1 MLNITLKQL
10 EVFVAVADCNSF
22 TLAAENLYMTQSTVS
37 VHIASL
43 ENTLGTPVFERVNK
57 KRISL
62 TPVGRTIYGYAK
74 EVIRNCSDIE
84 LLASQKEPEKLR
96 IGASTVPAQC
106 WLPSV
111 MSEFIG
117 ECGNCAFVLRK
128 GDSIQVHEMIRRR
141 TVRVGFV
148 GTMLDKVNMDYIPV
162 MQDRIVIIAP
172 NNRHFSELKA
182 RGAFADELLDEP
194 MILREQESGTRK
206 EFFEYLLKCGI
217 PGENINQVAEI
228 DQSGAIIES
237 VSQEVGISP
246 ISENIVSQAVN
257 DGKIIPFVFRTD
269 LIRNIYMVTEKEF
282 NASIPEKNFVKFVM
296 KKLAV
301 TKHL

>member
-22 TLAAENLYMTQSTVS
+22 TLAAESLYMTQSTVS

-43 ENTLGTPVFERVNK
+43 ENTLGTPVFERINK

-84 LLASQKEPEKLR
+84 LLANQREPEKLR
-96 IGASTVPAQC
+96 IGASTAPAQC

-128 GDSIQVHEMIRRR
+128 GDSLQVHEMIRRR

-148 GTMLDKVNMDYIPV
+148 GTILDKVNMEYTPV
-162 MQDRIVIIAP
+162 MQDCIVMIAP
-172 NNRHFSELKA
+172 NNRHFSDMKS
-182 RGAFADELLDEP
+182 RGAAADELLDEP
-194 MILREQESGTRK
+194 VIMREAESGTRK
-206 EFFEYLLKCGI
+206 EFMEYLFNNGI
-217 PGENINQVAEI
+217 PFENIDQVAEI
-228 DQSGAIIES
+228 DQPGAIIES
-237 VSQEVGISP
+237 VSKEVGISP
-246 ISENIVSQAVN
+246 MSEKFASQAIA
-257 DGKIIPFVFRTD
+257 DGKVLAFHFKKD

-282 NASIPEKNFVKFVM
+282 EASVPEKNFVKFVM
-296 KKLAV
+296 KRLIV
-301 TKHL
+301 R

>member
-10 EVFVAVADCNSF
+10 QVFVAVADCNSF
-22 TLAAENLYMTQSTVS
+22 TLAAESLYMTQSTVS

-43 ENTLGTPVFERVNK
+43 ENTLGTPVFERINK

-84 LLASQKEPEKLR
+84 LLANQREPEKLR

-128 GDSIQVHEMIRRR
+128 GDSLQVHEMIRRR

-148 GTMLDKVNMDYIPV
+148 GTILDKVNMEYTPV
-162 MQDRIVIIAP
+162 MQDCIVMIAP
-172 NNRHFSELKA
+172 NNRHFSDMKS
-182 RGAFADELLDEP
+182 RGAAADELLDEP
-194 MILREQESGTRK
+194 VIMREAESGTRK
-206 EFFEYLLKCGI
+206 EFMEYLFNNGI
-217 PGENINQVAEI
+217 PFENIDQVAEI
-228 DQSGAIIES
+228 DQPGAIIES
-237 VSQEVGISP
+237 VSKEVGISP
-246 ISENIVSQAVN
+246 LSEKFASQAIA
-257 DGKIIPFVFRTD
+257 DGKVLAFHFKKD

-282 NASIPEKNFVKFVM
+282 EASVPEKNFVKFVM
-296 KKLAV
+296 KRLIV
-301 TKHL
+301 R

>member
-22 TLAAENLYMTQSTVS
+22 TLAAESLYMTQSTVS

-43 ENTLGTPVFERVNK
+43 ENTLGTHVFERINK

-84 LLASQKEPEKLR
+84 LLANQREPEKLR

-117 ECGNCAFVLRK
+117 ECSNCAFVLRK
-128 GDSIQVHEMIRRR
+128 GDSLQVHEMIRRR
-141 TVRVGFV
+141 IVRVGFV
-148 GTMLDKVNMDYIPV
+148 GTILDKVNMEYTPV
-162 MQDRIVIIAP
+162 MQDRIVMITP
-172 NNRHFSELKA
+172 NNRHFSDMKS
-182 RGAFADELLDEP
+182 RGAAADELLDEP
-194 MILREQESGTRK
+194 LIMREAESGTRK
-206 EFFEYLLKCGI
+206 EFMEYLFNNGI
-217 PGENINQVAEI
+217 PFENIDQVAEI
-228 DQSGAIIES
+228 DQPGAIIES
-237 VSQEVGISP
+237 VSKEVGISP
-246 ISENIVSQAVN
+246 MSEKFASQAIAG
-257 DGKIIPFVFRTD
+257 GKVLAFQFKKD

-282 NASIPEKNFVKFVM
+282 EASVPEKNFVKFVM
-296 KKLAV
+296 KRLIV
-301 TKHL
+301 R

>member
-22 TLAAENLYMTQSTVS
+22 TLAAESLYMTQSTVS

-43 ENTLGTPVFERVNK
+43 ENTLGTPVFERINK

-84 LLASQKEPEKLR
+84 LLANQREPEKLR

-117 ECGNCAFVLRK
+117 ECGNCAFILRK
-128 GDSIQVHEMIRRR
+128 GDSLQVHEMIRRR

-148 GTMLDKVNMDYIPV
+148 GTILDKVNMDYTPV
-162 MQDRIVIIAP
+162 MQDRIVMITP
-172 NNRHFSELKA
+172 NNRHFSDMKS
-182 RGAFADELLDEP
+182 RGASADELLDEP
-194 MILREQESGTRK
+194 VIMREAESGTRK
-206 EFFEYLLKCGI
+206 EFMEYLSNKGI
-217 PGENINQVAEI
+217 PFENIDQVAEI
-228 DQSGAIIES
+228 DQPGAIIES
-237 VSQEVGISP
+237 VSKEVGISP
-246 ISENIVSQAVN
+246 MSEKFAAQAIA
-257 DGKIIPFVFRTD
+257 DGKILAFQFKSD

-282 NASIPEKNFVKFVM
+282 EASVPEKNFVKFVM
-296 KKLAV
+296 KRLIV
-301 TKHL
+301 R

>member
-22 TLAAENLYMTQSTVS
+22 TLAAESLYMTQSTVS

-43 ENTLGTPVFERVNK
+43 ESTLGTPVFERINK

-84 LLASQKEPEKLR
+84 LLANQKEPEKLR
-96 IGASTVPAQC
+96 IGASTVPSQC
-106 WLPSV
+106 WLPTV

-128 GDSIQVHEMIRRR
+128 GDSLQVHEMIRQR

-148 GTMLDKVNMDYIPV
+148 GTALDKINMIYTPV
-162 MQDRIVIIAP
+162 MQDRIVLITP
-172 NNRHFSELKA
+172 NNRHFKEMKE
-182 RGAFADELLDEP
+182 RGACADDLLGEP
-194 MILREQESGTRK
+194 MIMREPESGTRK
-206 EFFEYLLKCGI
+206 EFAEYLSSSGI
-217 PGENINQVAEI
+217 PFENIDQVAEI
-228 DQSGAIIES
+228 DQPAAIIES
-237 VSQEVGISP
+237 VSMEVGVSP
-246 ISENIVSQAVN
+246 ISEQIAAQAVKE
-257 DGKIIPFVFRTD
+257 GKVLAFPFKTD
-269 LIRNIYMVTEKEF
+269 LVRSIYMVTEKEF
-282 NASIPEKNFVKFVM
+282 EASVPEKNFVKFVM
-296 KKLAV
+296 KRLIV
-301 TKHL
+301 R